1 MKSRNG
7 KRLISGLMVLLMLM
21 LAGTVAF
28 AQSGLDLPSISDVY
42 SPVFPPPPPSEPEP
56 EPEPEHEPEP
66 EPEPEPLENIDDDD
80 VPLEGADY
88 EEVPQTGDD
97 SRILVFGTI
106 GAAAMGG
113 ILALDYMKKR
123 KHNDAE

>member
-42 SPVFPPPPPSEPEP
+42 SPVFPPPPPS
-56 EPEPEHEPEP
+56 EPEP